1 MSRLIGI
8 FGENQAERYLKK
20 NGYKILCK
28 NYHSRFGEIDIIA
41 LDKSTTVFVEV
52 KKRGANSFAGG
63 AEFVTASKQSKIIKT
78 ALFYLQSKNIQNDI
92 RFDVIEINCNNIN
105 HIKDA
110 FYA

>member
-8 FGENQAERYLKK
+8 LGENQAEQYLKK
-20 NGYKILCK
+20 MGYKILSK

-41 LDKSTTVFVEV
+41 LDKNTTVFVEV
-52 KKRGANSFAGG
+52 KKRGEKSFAGG
-63 AEFVTASKQSKIIKT
+63 AEFVTASKQKKIIKT
-78 ALFYLQSKNIQNDI
+78 ALFFIQSNNIQNDM

-105 HIKDA
+105 HIKNA